1 MKPKALRVLLP
12 LGLAL
17 VPVWAQV
24 NPAAVYQQNCIFCHG
39 ENGQGR
45 KGAFPP
51 LVEHAPNL
59 VKTPE
64 GRAFLINVVLYG
76 QQGPI
81 QAKGQKYNGVMA
93 SFAQLSDE
101 QLAAVL
107 NFVLSNWGNDKLLP
121 AGHRTISPSE
131 IAAGRAA
138 KLSPQQVNQQRTKLT
153 IP

>member
-1 MKPKALRVLLP
+1 MKTKALRVVLP
-12 LGLAL
+12 LCLAL
-17 VPVWAQV
+17 APVWAQV

-81 QAKGQKYNGVMA
+81 QARGQKYNGVMA
-93 SFAQLSDE
+93 SFAQLSDD

-107 NFVLSNWGNDKLLP
+107 NYVLSNWGNDKRLP
-121 AGHRTISPSE
+121 SNHKAISPSE
-131 IAAGRAA
+131 IAAGRANR
-138 KLSPQQVNQQRTKLT
+138 LSPGQVNQQRAKLT

>member
-1 MKPKALRVLLP
+1 MNAKALGVLLM
-12 LGLAL
+12 AL
-17 VPVWAQV
+17 TPVWAQV
-24 NPAAVYQQNCIFCHG
+24 NPVAVYQQNCLFCHG

-59 VKTPE
+59 LKTQG

-76 QQGPI
+76 QQGSI
-81 QAKGQKYNGVMA
+81 QVKGMKYNGVMA

-107 NFVLSNWGNDKLLP
+107 NLTLTNWGNERFLP
-121 AGHRTISPSE
+121 ANHTPITPAE
-131 IAAGRAA
+131 IAAQRSG
-138 KLSPQQVNQQRTKLT
+138 KLTPQQVNQQRSRLNV
-153 IP
+153 P

>member
-12 LGLAL
+12 LCLAL
-17 VPVWAQV
+17 GSVWAQV
-24 NPAAVYQQNCIFCHG
+24 NPVAVYQQNCIFCHG
-39 ENGQGR
+39 ENGLGR

-81 QAKGQKYNGVMA
+81 QAKGQRYNGVMA
-93 SFAQLSDE
+93 SFAQLSDD

-107 NFVLSNWGNDKLLP
+107 NYALTNWGNERLLS
-121 AGHRTISPSE
+121 ANHKVISPTE
-131 IAAGRAA
+131 VAAQRNNR
-138 KLSPQQVNQQRTKLT
+138 LSPQQVNQQRSKLT
-153 IP
+153 VP